1 MADYAS
7 MTPDELDAEIERLE
21 TELGAIA
28 QERKAAHQRA
38 LALNSQRDEA
48 KKLVNLAQLRA
59 KHPELKIE
67 PA

>member
-7 MTPDELDAEIERLE
+7 MTPDELNAEIDRLE
-21 TELGAIA
+21 AELGAIA

-38 LALNSQRDEA
+38 LVLNAQRDEA
-48 KKLVNLAQLRA
+48 KKHVHLAHLRA
-59 KHPELKIE
+59 KHPELRIE